1 MKKIICLALA
11 AIMAAAL
18 TACGSTDSKN
28 SSSRTSANN
37 TAINTLETTPKETA
51 APDPELLEKL
61 KKLEPLCGGYTY
73 EEYDTSMYGKVEIGG
88 VVSVRVNED
97 NSFSVWLP
105 SGLVRVPP
113 EVFDDIISK
122 GSCEFKVSVDNVVL
136 TWSEDRQTLTY
147 KQFCGDVVPAS
158 GTAKKLKQNN
168 SSDET
173 EAAESTANAADSGKD
188 KEYEAENKI
197 YPVAESSSE
206 DAPEIST
213 LTLTYNGKTLTYP
226 FTLRDMENIGISFRD
241 YVKDKT
247 VGRRLGMGNI
257 DGETARGEGKMVIAV
272 KNYTGDTASVMDC
285 VVTYISNANIKVA
298 VNSVQ
303 PGTTTYEEVLELFGR
318 DKEERK
324 NTLYNENI
332 RTQNEDLDFQLDY
345 SASFDDEYEVGDR
358 YVQLTVLMNFDSE
371 AHLLLDSVR
380 EVIYQKN

>member
-1 MKKIICLALA
+1 MKKLIYPALA

-18 TACGSTDSKN
+18 IACGKTDSK
-28 SSSRTSANN
+28 SSSSKTPANN
-37 TAINTLETTPKETA
+37 ATVNTPETTPKETV

-61 KKLEPLCGGYTY
+61 KKLEPLCGGYNY
-73 EEYDTSMYGKVEIGG
+73 EEYDTSVYGKVDIGG
-88 VVSVRVNED
+88 VISVRVNED
-97 NSFSVWLP
+97 NTFSLWLP

-113 EVFDDIISK
+113 EAYDDIINT
-122 GSCEFKVSVDNVVL
+122 GSCEFKINADSFTL

-147 KQFCGDVVPAS
+147 RHFRGEVVPAS
-158 GTAKKLKQNN
+158 GTAEKRRQNN
-168 SSDET
+168 GSDET
-173 EAAESTANAADSGKD
+173 ESAESTDSADNSGKD
-188 KEYEAENKI
+188 KNYEAENKI

-257 DGETARGEGKMVIAV
+257 DGETARGDGKMVIAV

-285 VVTYISNANIKVA
+285 VVTYISNANTKVT

-332 RTQNEDLDFQLDY
+332 RNQNEDLDFQLDY
-345 SASFDDEYEVGDR
+345 SASFDDENEVGDR